1 MRTKEEV
8 KIMEFY
14 TVNINGKEIQLAD
27 YPGEKGTIIAI
38 HGLTGTHK
46 NMHYYAEKFKGAYRF
61 IAVDLRG
68 RGNSSEMDTEP
79 SIFKHAEDILG
90 LIKELKIDNPILLGY
105 SMGAFIAAIV
115 ASKLKSTQAV
125 VLLDGAAKASD
136 HQRGIVQPS
145 LGRIS
150 REFTSKEH
158 YVEEIQKIYT
168 NLGVVWNDVLQ
179 STVEYE
185 VGPVGDH
192 WENKSTEARIVA
204 DFDSF
209 FTFDPK
215 EICSQIEC
223 PVLLVYAEGNIGSMP
238 PLFYLTDYE
247 QTQQYTKKIETVI
260 SDCNHYT
267 MVFENR
273 EDINGHIEGF
283 LNKLEK

>member
-1 MRTKEEV
+1 
-8 KIMEFY
+8 MEFY
-14 TVNINGKEIQLAD
+14 TVTINGIDIQVAD

-46 NMHYYAEKFKGAYRF
+46 NMHYYAEKFKGNYRF

-68 RGNSSEMDTEP
+68 RGNSSETDAEP
-79 SIFKHAEDILG
+79 SIFKHAEDMVG
-90 LIKELKIDNPILLGY
+90 LIQELKIENPILMGY

-115 ASKLKSTQAV
+115 ASKLKSTKAV
-125 VLLDGAAKASD
+125 ILLDGAAKASD

-145 LGRIS
+145 LGRLS
-150 REFTSKEH
+150 REYTSKEH
-158 YVEEIQKIYT
+158 YVEEIRKIYT

-192 WENKSTEARIVA
+192 WENKSNESRIVA
-204 DFDSF
+204 DFESF

-215 EICSQIEC
+215 EICPQIDC
-223 PVLLVYAEGNIGSMP
+223 PVLLVYAEGDIGSMP

-247 QTQQYTKKIETVI
+247 QTQQYTKNIETVI
-260 SDCNHYT
+260 SNCNHYT
-267 MVFENR
+267 LVFENR
-273 EDINGHIEGF
+273 EDINGHIEEF
-283 LNKLEK
+283 LNKLEAK

>member
-1 MRTKEEV
+1 
-8 KIMEFY
+8 MEFY
-14 TVNINGKEIQLAD
+14 TVNSNGSEIQIAD

-46 NMHYYAEKFKGAYRF
+46 NMHYYAEKFKGDYRF

-68 RGNSSEMDTEP
+68 RGNSAETDAEP

-90 LIKELKIDNPILLGY
+90 LIKELKIENPILLGY

-125 VLLDGAAKASD
+125 IFLDGAAKASD
-136 HQRGIVQPS
+136 HQRSIVQPS
-145 LGRIS
+145 LGRLS

-168 NLGVVWNDVLQ
+168 NLGIKWNDVLQ

-192 WENKSTEARIVA
+192 WENKSTESRIVA
-204 DFDSF
+204 DFESF
-209 FTFDPK
+209 FTFDPQ
-215 EICSQIEC
+215 EICSQIAC

-247 QTQQYTKKIETVI
+247 QTQQYTKTIETVI

-273 EDINGHIEGF
+273 EDINGYIEEF
-283 LNKLEK
+283 LTKLEGKQ